1 MCTACLVPALFTF
14 PGPAH
19 PQLTITRR
27 CAAER
32 HRSLSP
38 EKPFQLNTPPS
49 ARDTPPRSPQLD
61 SPPLAM
67 DAHGDALQRLTGSA
81 PDSQGDETATPAKAS
96 PAAPST
102 PTRSNTLS
110 WQQRRPNSS
119 SGRRPLS
126 QIAAENSASRSPNHT
141 PEPSTP
147 ADDTASKAQIAQSL
161 GSKDPS
167 WFRQTPDRGIG
178 SAANR
183 RSREDDGA
191 EAASISDKRQLPGLS
206 RDAPTEAPS
215 SPPTESVRSS
225 SPSRASSVRGSAVFS
240 NRLSRDT
247 SVSGYS
253 ASEMKSPLPTLES
266 QRFRPP
272 TSEHDDT
279 EHGPSERSMAMS
291 PSQGR
296 VAPERTP
303 SPTKGMGGFVQSAM
317 MRRSDSVNKRWS
329 VQTGGGLS
337 RQDST
342 ASTGAFGGA
351 STPKLDA
358 RPTSRGEASERPSSS
373 HSNSTEKGTGASA
386 DEPFT
391 RPTLS
396 LRHSRGK
403 SVSSI
408 TQLEENRSG
417 GASPVSPAKRW
428 SRSPTKSSWLESAL
442 GAKPESPKPK
452 PQPEQPSWMA
462 EISKIKAQ
470 KASVDLS
477 RSDKPDTDAPTTPT
491 SPTKFPSRDALR
503 KSESRGS
510 AQGAVAQSPDLG
522 QGPPEKITD
531 REQLPAPE
539 SAKHIAS
546 TPKSKPDT
554 LSSPKMETAKDSAA
568 SPTLESPAAKA
579 EKPAVG
585 VKSPGLRGANAPASK
600 PEDASKPDFRT
611 TLKHRQRQSEN
622 PKKEELEFQNVFGK
636 LKKTQTEKFVAPD
649 ALKDNI
655 TRGKNALNQTGGVP
669 PRVRK
674 DEFRESLV
682 KQRESI
688 KLKAEESGGSHVRAG
703 SLTKPAEPVAEA
715 LQIRKHLGRTG
726 SVAKISSPPT
736 KEEPTTTETTESK
749 GSEVASEMTESTAK
763 PRTES
768 SSDAPPSPEK
778 EEPPSKEELPT
789 KEESLTKGKIATKE
803 EAPAKTRT
811 ESLSKTP
818 LSPAKEEPSA
828 PEALTKLK
836 SLRERKLT
844 ESSKQDT
851 SNKGYEAPTKPV
863 GKLPGKLA
871 DRFPNLSDTSSKPVG
886 LPARPNLKPVGK
898 LADRFPAAAGAAK
911 SPTTKSPVEKEPE
924 APSPSK
930 LSNRVP
936 GKLADRFNAPS
947 EATKPTLGEKETEPA
962 AKLSNRASG
971 KLTDRFNP
979 NLAAMLARGPSL
991 GGPGAGARGSG
1002 SATSVTSAVEP
1013 EPGSTKELTHMT
1025 KGRARGPKRRAPK
1038 TKSADS
1044 PPETPT
1050 EIVSPKPVRKASVVA
1065 NISLVKEKDVLP
1077 SSPTASQKQDEKPSE
1092 PLATSPPPDSK
1103 PKPVAPAKS
1112 AEVSR
1117 RVSAKLDSP
1126 SEPVVPAKS
1135 PELSRRISA
1144 KFEQPSPP
1152 PEPAAKSPELSRR
1165 ISAKFEQRKSPPPE
1179 PSTHKPSELSKKAS
1193 GKFDSHQSAIELD
1206 LSAATKADSPKKAE
1220 SPKEASPVKSAS
1232 PTKVE
1237 SPIKLGSPVNKAD
1250 TSNKPTSPT
1259 KIEFPVKVETPSK
1272 AVTTSKP
1279 ASPTKTDVPGKTDAG
1294 AKSDIAKRIAAL
1306 KQGGDQPTSSQPG
1319 APKPLFSGASRFNQE
1334 NKSPTSPS
1342 APSPQTPTIESP
1354 KPQKP
1359 LPQPPVAEEEKPPT
1373 PAKDKPETGSNSVKS
1388 AAAMWARQSDSGSAP
1403 GTPRVKS
1410 PIKLPTKKDEQEAM
1424 ENAGLA
1430 KPESPKPVGLGIAAL
1445 NENKENRS
1453 PAPTPSVRISKELP
1467 APPTKAP
1474 LSPPTT
1480 AGASPPKPAK
1490 KPESISSSRK
1500 ASQESPI
1507 PQQSEAGQLFADF
1520 FDDAPVST
1528 GKLDVDAHAVL
1539 TGSPLSTDRVKTAR
1553 KEIQEITGDGKLSPV
1568 PAQEE
1573 HILFDNSMYLC
1584 THVFA
1589 SSNGAKNTEVYLW
1602 TGSAVPEPS
1611 IEDAQLFAR
1620 KAARDVGG
1628 KLLII
1633 RQGKEC
1639 PNFFQALGGILITRK
1654 GTRTDHQKQYMLCG
1668 RQHLGNMAFDEV
1680 EFSLS
1685 SLCSGFAYLISSRTG
1700 LLSGKIFLW
1709 KGKGCNAEELGCAR
1723 LIGMDLGLTPEIEEI
1738 DEGKESASFL
1748 DIFPAP
1754 ENGKEKRVPRS
1765 ADHWRLKAKHDK
1777 YGVRLFR
1784 IDEKP
1789 VQSSGSFQVSSLWP
1803 VSFVRRV
1810 SAASTA
1816 STQGPSSPTESST
1829 PQNNS
1834 GAAAAPGGPKPNM
1847 TADVVEIAPFGQ
1859 MDLEAENIYVL
1870 DAFFEIY
1877 M

>member
-1 MCTACLVPALFTF
+1 
-14 PGPAH
+14 
-19 PQLTITRR
+19 
-27 CAAER
+27 
-32 HRSLSP
+32 S
-38 EKPFQLNTPPS
+38 TP
-49 ARDTPPRSPQLD
+49 T
-61 SPPLAM
+61 M
-67 DAHGDALQRLTGSA
+67 DAHGDALQRLTGSVPEA
-81 PDSQGDETATPAKAS
+81 QGDETATPAKAS

-126 QIAAENSASRSPNHT
+126 QIAVENNASRSPNHT

-147 ADDTASKAQIAQSL
+147 ADDTASRAQIAQSL
-161 GSKDPS
+161 SSKDPS
-167 WFRQTPDRGIG
+167 WFKQTPDRGIG

-183 RSREDDGA
+183 RSREDEDA

-206 RDAPTEAPS
+206 RDTPAEAPS
-215 SPPTESVRSS
+215 SPPAESVRSS
-225 SPSRASSVRGSAVFS
+225 SPSRASSARGSAVFS
-240 NRLSRDT
+240 NRFSRDT
-247 SVSGYS
+247 SMSGYS
-253 ASEMKSPLPTLES
+253 ASEMKSPLPTLDS

-279 EHGPSERSMAMS
+279 EHGPSDRGMAMS

-296 VAPERTP
+296 MAPERTP

-329 VQTGGGLS
+329 VQTGGTLS
-337 RQDST
+337 RQNSV
-342 ASTGAFGGA
+342 AGGVGGPGDA
-351 STPKLDA
+351 STPN
-358 RPTSRGEASERPSSS
+358 
-373 HSNSTEKGTGASA
+373 NSTEKAAAA
-386 DEPFT
+386 DEPAV
-391 RPTLS
+391 RPALS
-396 LRHSRGK
+396 LRHNRGK

-417 GASPVSPAKRW
+417 GASPVSPTKRW
-428 SRSPTKSSWLESAL
+428 SRSPIKSSWLESAL
-442 GAKPESPKPK
+442 SAKPDTPKPK

-477 RSDKPDTDAPTTPT
+477 NPEKPDADAPATPNN
-491 SPTKFPSRDALR
+491 PTKFPGRDALR

-510 AQGAVAQSPDLG
+510 AQGIVAQSPDLG
-522 QGPPEKITD
+522 QGPPEEITD
-531 REQLPAPE
+531 REQHPAPE
-539 SAKHIAS
+539 SAGHIAT

-585 VKSPGLRGANAPASK
+585 VKSPGLRGADAPASK
-600 PEDASKPDFRT
+600 SEDPSKPDFRT

-636 LKKTQTEKFVAPD
+636 LKKTHTEKFVAPD
-649 ALKDNI
+649 TFRENI
-655 TRGKNALNQTGGVP
+655 TRGKNALNLTGGVP
-669 PRVRK
+669 PRVRR
-674 DEFRESLV
+674 DEFKETLV

-688 KLKAEESGGSHVRAG
+688 KLKAEESGGSHVRTG
-703 SLTKPAEPVAEA
+703 SLAKPAEPVAEA
-715 LQIRKHLGRTG
+715 LEFRKHLGRTG
-726 SVAKISSPPT
+726 SNL
-736 KEEPTTTETTESK
+736 SK
-749 GSEVASEMTESTAK
+749 
-763 PRTES
+763 
-768 SSDAPPSPEK
+768 APPSP
-778 EEPPSKEELPT
+778 P
-789 KEESLTKGKIATKE
+789 KE
-803 EAPAKTRT
+803 EA
-811 ESLSKTP
+811 
-818 LSPAKEEPSA
+818 SA

-844 ESSKQDT
+844 ESGKQDT
-851 SNKGYEAPTKPV
+851 DKG
-863 GKLPGKLA
+863 
-871 DRFPNLSDTSSKPVG
+871 S
-886 LPARPNLKPVGK
+886 
-898 LADRFPAAAGAAK
+898 
-911 SPTTKSPVEKEPE
+911 E
-924 APSPSK
+924 APS
-930 LSNRVP
+930 
-936 GKLADRFNAPS
+936 
-947 EATKPTLGEKETEPA
+947 KPPA

-971 KLTDRFNP
+971 KLADRFNP
-979 NLAAMLARGPSL
+979 GLAAMLARGPSP
-991 GGPGAGARGSG
+991 GGPGAGARDSG
-1002 SATSVTSAVEP
+1002 SATAATSAVEP

-1038 TKSADS
+1038 TKAA
-1044 PPETPT
+1044 ETPSEPAT
-1050 EIVSPKPVRKASVVA
+1050 EIASPKPVRKASVVA
-1065 NISLVKEKDVLP
+1065 NISLVKEKDILS
-1077 SSPTASQKQDEKPSE
+1077 SSPTATSEKKDENPATPSS
-1092 PLATSPPPDSK
+1092 ASPPPESK

-1117 RVSAKLDSP
+1117 R
-1126 SEPVVPAKS
+1126 
-1135 PELSRRISA
+1135 
-1144 KFEQPSPP
+1144 
-1152 PEPAAKSPELSRR
+1152 
-1165 ISAKFEQRKSPPPE
+1165 
-1179 PSTHKPSELSKKAS
+1179 
-1193 GKFDSHQSAIELD
+1193 
-1206 LSAATKADSPKKAE
+1206 
-1220 SPKEASPVKSAS
+1220 
-1232 PTKVE
+1232 
-1237 SPIKLGSPVNKAD
+1237 
-1250 TSNKPTSPT
+1250 
-1259 KIEFPVKVETPSK
+1259 
-1272 AVTTSKP
+1272 
-1279 ASPTKTDVPGKTDAG
+1279 
-1294 AKSDIAKRIAAL
+1294 
-1306 KQGGDQPTSSQPG
+1306 QGGESSPSSQPG
-1319 APKPLFSGASRFNQE
+1319 APKPLIPSASRFNKD

-1342 APSPQTPTIESP
+1342 TPSPKTPTVESP

-1359 LPQPPVAEEEKPPT
+1359 LPQPPAAEEAKPPT
-1373 PAKDKPETGSNSVKS
+1373 PAKDKPDTGASTVKS
-1388 AAAMWARQSDSGSAP
+1388 AAAMWSRQSESGSTP

-1424 ENAGLA
+1424 ENAGLI
-1430 KPESPKPVGLGIAAL
+1430 KPEADKPIGLGIATP
-1445 NENKENRS
+1445 NENKEDRS
-1453 PAPTPSVRISKELP
+1453 PIPSVRVSKDLP
-1467 APPTKAP
+1467 APPAKTP

-1480 AGASPPKPAK
+1480 AGATPPKPAK
-1490 KPESISSSRK
+1490 KPDSISSSPK
-1500 ASQESPI
+1500 ITQASPI

-1520 FDDAPVST
+1520 FDEAPVST
-1528 GKLDVDAHAVL
+1528 GKLDVDTHAIL

-1568 PAQEE
+1568 PPQEE

-1589 SSNGAKNTEVYLW
+1589 ASNGAKNTEVYLW
-1602 TGSAVPEPS
+1602 TGSAVPEPT

-1628 KLLII
+1628 KLLIV

-1639 PNFFQALGGILITRK
+1639 PNFFQAVGGILITRK
-1654 GTRTDHQKQYMLCG
+1654 GTRTDHSKQYMLCG

-1738 DEGKESASFL
+1738 DEGKEPASFL

-1754 ENGKEKRVPRS
+1754 DNGKEKRVPRS

-1810 SAASTA
+1810 SAASVA
-1816 STQGPSSPTESST
+1816 SSQGPSSPTETST
-1829 PQNNS
+1829 PQNNA
-1834 GAAAAPGGPKPNM
+1834 GAAAPSGGPKPNM
-1847 TADVVEIAPFGQ
+1847 SADVVEIAPFSQ
-1859 MDLEAENIYVL
+1859 ADLEAENIYCFLHSVVGALSHGQSHAFSTALLFAQEYGILAASLQDRPFVPVSTVVL
-1870 DAFFEIY
+1870 EGVPRDMKAVFRGWQDQMQPTAALMSGKPRRGKSLRIVGLQAAIAATRENATAAA
-1877 M
+1877 